1 MGGGPWTNNWVN
13 AFPTNVGTLLPSA
26 HNGALASVTSAER
39 VGMHRRFTWEG
50 EALPLN
56 KYACNRLS
64 QGFTPQFVGLL
75 QKDGGWQQCWG
86 MEQMETLVA
95 KLSSPDENQLEC
107 GELLALSPT
116 DASTITVPT
125 KNRNIMSALFSEM
138 PRVQRSL
145 RESGTSTEN
154 MPSLRSILATMTDDE
169 ACVPPSPPL
178 HTPSHT
184 HT

>member
-1 MGGGPWTNNWVN
+1 
-13 AFPTNVGTLLPSA
+13 
-26 HNGALASVTSAER
+26 
-39 VGMHRRFTWEG
+39 
-50 EALPLN
+50 
-56 KYACNRLS
+56 
-64 QGFTPQFVGLL
+64 
-75 QKDGGWQQCWG
+75 

-95 KLSSPDENQLEC
+95 KLSSTNENELDC
-107 GELLALSPT
+107 SELLALSPT

-145 RESGTSTEN
+145 RESGTSAEN

-169 ACVPPSPPL
+169 ACVPPFPPP

-184 HT
+184 HS